1 MSLVSPL
8 SMAKPLSLVVLVS
21 GGGSNLQAIIEAV
34 QSGAIKAT
42 IAAVISNNA
51 AAYGLERA
59 RLADIPAI
67 SLVHT
72 DYKSRDAFDQALQQ
86 TIDEY
91 SPELVVLAGFMRLL
105 GDDFVNHYAGRI
117 LNIHP
122 SLLPKYRGLNT
133 HQRALDAGESQ
144 HGATVHFVTPALDS
158 GPLIIQAS
166 VAINNNDNATTL
178 AARVLEQEHRIYP
191 LAITWFVEQR
201 LRLEQGQVL
210 LDDEVLSQPIAFVS
224 NECK

>member
-1 MSLVSPL
+1 MLPL
-8 SMAKPLSLVVLVS
+8 SMAKPLSLVVLIS
-21 GGGSNLQAIIEAV
+21 GDGSNLQAIIAAV
-34 QSGAIKAT
+34 QSGKIKAT

-51 AAYGLERA
+51 TAYGLERA
-59 RLADIPAI
+59 RLANIPAI
-67 SLVHT
+67 NLVHT
-72 DYKSRDAFDQALQQ
+72 DYNSRDDFDRALQQ

-91 SPELVVLAGFMRLL
+91 IPDLVVLSGFMRLL
-105 GDDFVNHYAGRI
+105 GDDFVDHYAGRL

-133 HQRALDAGESQ
+133 HQRALDAGDTQ

-158 GPLIIQAS
+158 GPLIIQVS
-166 VAINNNDNATTL
+166 VAVNDDDNVATL
-178 AARVLEQEHRIYP
+178 VARVLEQEHLIYP

-210 LDDEVLSQPIAFVS
+210 FDDKILTQPIAFVDK
-224 NECK
+224 EKTL

>member
-1 MSLVSPL
+1 
-8 SMAKPLSLVVLVS
+8 MAKPLSLVVLVS
-21 GGGSNLQAIIEAV
+21 GDGSNLQAIIEAV
-34 QSGAIKAT
+34 QSGMIKAT

-59 RLADIPAI
+59 RLAGIPAI
-67 SLVHT
+67 ALVHT
-72 DYKSRDAFDQALQQ
+72 DYKSRDDFDQALQQ

-91 SPELVVLAGFMRLL
+91 APDLVVLAGFMRLL
-105 GDDFVNHYAGRI
+105 GDDFVNHYTGRM

-144 HGATVHFVTPALDS
+144 QGATVHFVTPALDS
-158 GPLIIQAS
+158 GPLILQVS
-166 VAINNNDNATTL
+166 VAVNNNDNAMTL
-178 AARVLEQEHRIYP
+178 AARVLKQEHLIYP
-191 LAITWFVEQR
+191 LVIGWFVEQR

-210 LDDEVLSQPIAFVS
+210 FDDNVLTQPIAYVS
-224 NECK
+224 NEKAL